1 MATVQELYQQILGRE
16 PEPAGLLYW
25 ENQFGG
31 QVDPAEVERFQAA
44 AASELAQRQA
54 ESAAASNAAAP
65 VSSGG
70 AAANVEALYESQLGR
85 AADPGGLAYWT
96 NKFGNEIDA
105 NEAAQ
110 FQAAAARELAQRS
123 SQQAVE
129 ALYASQ
135 LGRAS
140 DPEGLAYWT
149 NRFGSDINAN
159 ELAEFQA
166 AAAREVAARTAGV
179 PPPRVTTPP
188 PRPVTPT
195 PTPAPRVTAPP
206 PGTLPPPTRV
216 TQPPVYS
223 GGTGGTFIGGGSPGY
238 TSFMPFSNAGQGLA
252 ENFANYQSIPI
263 GSQYNPGV
271 TAGGFSPYEQVMGQM
286 RPLGN
291 PYANVMAGQAM
302 GGYDPALY
310 DQILA
315 NNAARAVAANAGVT
329 LADYYGS
336 GGGGGDSGD
345 GGGGGDGNTG
355 GGPGTGAAGDA
366 AFAKGGIVR
375 NLLGPNPPGP
385 DDGAGYLQNG
395 EYVIKKSSVNKYGK
409 GLLDMINEGKVPAK
423 KMKSLLG

>member
-16 PEPAGLLYW
+16 AEPAGLLYW
-25 ENQFGG
+25 ENQFGS

-54 ESAAASNAAAP
+54 ESVAASP
-65 VSSGG
+65 VASSNV

-123 SQQAVE
+123 SQQAIE
-129 ALYASQ
+129 SLYVSQ

-149 NRFGSDINAN
+149 NRFGSDIDAN

-179 PPPRVTTPP
+179 VVPPPRVTTPP
-188 PRPVTPT
+188 PRPGTPT

-252 ENFANYQSIPI
+252 QNFANYQSIPI

-315 NNAARAVAANAGVT
+315 NNAARAVAGDISA
-329 LADYYGS
+329 S
-336 GGGGGDSGD
+336 GIYDG
-345 GGGGGDGNTG
+345 GGGGGDGG
-355 GGPGTGAAGDA
+355 GY
-366 AFAKGGIVR
+366 AKGGIVNR
-375 NLLGPNPPGP
+375 LTGPNPPGP
-385 DDGAGYLQNG
+385 DDGMAGLDMG
-395 EYVIKKSSVNKYGK
+395 EYVIKKSSVNKYGR